1 MNWSDKAKEIAE
13 QICSVETLNKKDFAS
28 EIIYNEDGT
37 LDIEHIRQVLLPFLE
52 EAAIKGMEY
61 ELNLWMNRPRKT
73 DSNTEETN

>member
-13 QICSVETLNKKDFAS
+13 QICSVETLDKKDFAS

-37 LDIEHIRQVLLPFLE
+37 LDIEHIRQVLLPFIE

-61 ELNLWMNRPRKT
+61 ELQAWLNRPK
-73 DSNTEETN
+73 NNNNELG